1 LSTTTLATGW
11 HHFFQ
16 RQFPVTIG
24 IEFLQRGGGIGD
36 LGCRNF
42 TITISIQGKND
53 RQPRHPLTALGSAT
67 LGSTTLGTTTLG
79 ATLSV
84 TTLGSATLGATLSVT
99 TLRVTA
105 LGTTTFTTFTT
116 RCLASFRRALRTSR
130 SRFIFSR
137 WLIFSLREGS
147 SDHHHGHHD
156 SHRNNL

>member
-16 RQFPVTIG
+16 RQFPVTVG

-42 TITISIQGKND
+42 TITISIQGEND

-67 LGSTTLGTTTLG
+67 LGTT
-79 ATLSV
+79 TLSV
-84 TTLGSATLGATLSVT
+84 TTLGST

-137 WLIFSLREGS
+137 WLIFPLSQGR
-147 SDHHHGHHD
+147 SDHHHGHDD